1 MRKPTSLVSNPLLQ
15 AQEWAKKVPA
25 QKNPV
30 FPVRE
35 VPKPKLLSP
44 SQTDELFNPM
54 AQPIKN
60 LRNVS
65 PDSASVLETI
75 ANKSQRTKSR
85 FDIRKNPFPEGTME
99 YAQWERYN
107 REVINSPLQKE
118 WDKNNPI
125 KPIAIST
132 IVGGKSYTPSIE
144 EWRMY
149 NGLAKN
155 STERYDFIKSIED
168 KANAYYE
175 SLGKTPAS
183 ENALTRTRIKS
194 EGYPQPVDEN
204 AVFFK
209 ESGLESVSDSIQW
222 LYENAPSNRAINA
235 LDNITGNRITSAK
248 QTVTDAFRGAKE
260 FQRQVE
266 DDKLGGFYNTLESAG
281 PIGSFL
287 ADNLRLS
294 ELHDA
299 VAEVYDP
306 ETGVG
311 RKALGA
317 FAIVATLVPG
327 AAGVK
332 AFKFASK
339 AGMPFGKALVKGM
352 EGAMREGLIGYSA
365 AERGLTLGKI
375 VKNSGL
381 RGAEK
386 RAFANTWRAVAETWA
401 KNNGAHAND
410 FFSKF
415 KSEIDT
421 LPPDAFLAQLGEVDQ
436 KIPFAKI
443 PKEWTS
449 PDASP
454 TQKVSFT
461 IADSAKTGTVTLPKL
476 ANGVQVKFDSFGGQG
491 FNIEKIDPR
500 YEQGIAWASSKKSIS
515 KAHHTRAFM
524 GAKWQFA
531 VQNSIDNVMA
541 SHGNF
546 AVKAELQTLADTLFN
561 GREDVLVEFLNKD
574 VLEYF
579 NNKRVLAKQ
588 KKGAERYER
597 LLKKEEELNKVGEEL
612 SASDQEFKDDF
623 IAPVITP
630 VRSLDEFYEMLDPYF
645 STFNSRKQFAEKYWQ
660 RKRANRPS
668 DAYIEMKRNRPY
680 TYDDVV
686 ASMVE
691 SSVRDRI
698 QGDISSLLE
707 VKPGGS
713 AIFSPRHPVYN
724 WLIEGKNWGVT
735 KDKRLQSIIPQ
746 SMIDAAEYS
755 IYRQK
760 VRKILNEGIKSDDP
774 RFIPTTWD
782 DPKLIIDYMEKAN
795 DPKYIPKS
803 TDITQEFKA
812 MSPTELNN
820 RLRGWVTIGNKK
832 LYESMGSTNLIIE
845 VPTPKVISLLKQD
858 GGDAIKGWY
867 DLNTRTI
874 GFITGKSDLST
885 ALHES
890 FHAWTDLLGDD
901 ALSTLEKAFGK
912 KGSVDFYEKSARAFE
927 RYVRDGEA
935 PTANLEKTFAVIK
948 EEMTRI
954 YQNIKGT
961 PIEAE
966 VNPEIKQLF
975 DEMLGGKKKIESI
988 DDVVRQAEVDTTQ
1001 IDNLDTAPEPAQVP
1015 TSAPMAEAPPVMTE
1029 PPGAAQ
1035 PSLFETTDDV
1045 VNQAINDTTQI
1056 ENLDAPEV
1064 ISTEPTTVIN
1074 ADDGASNLPKSG
1086 GVRIIAK
1093 SGVKTEHE
1101 TFDDIMNAFG
1111 ESDSGYAGKGVY
1123 GAPTNIANIYASKPG
1138 RTLKTLEFTFENP
1151 LIRTRENFESPD
1163 MPYNWITNRVAELET
1178 QGLNWTSAKSQASA
1192 EYADYIQSKGYDG
1205 FIDAAYEN
1213 NELGE
1218 IVAYN
1223 KKNVSIKSAEPTS
1236 PITPEQPQMPVEAPT
1251 SPVEAPTSATPPTT
1265 PSEPVEAPDL
1275 PWNPMSI
1282 ANAFTEEIRVAL
1294 GLNPVGIN
1302 KTKRIP
1308 EEVMAE
1314 AEAINPAR
1322 LIGELRTKSRQLTD
1336 VETYALGGHLNRTV
1350 DRYATLADRK
1360 FAMDSQG
1367 IVEAGLDEEV
1377 AMLRESLIEMADIF
1391 QTSGRLQSQGFN
1403 ARKFLVD
1410 LDNSYAGMMSRVRK
1424 NAEEA
1429 GKVVSK
1435 EDEALIEYGAM
1446 EIARIK
1452 KEIQDLE
1459 KMLPEKKKSEN
1470 AKMREERRA
1479 RNVEEKADLI
1489 NQLKT
1494 SLSKGL
1500 SGNNGQVS
1508 MQIIP
1513 IPSNAVET
1521 LTIVAKL
1528 GMNIAKQGVYTLD
1541 DIYAEVSELLKEMGH
1556 SIDKQSFIDAMDNW
1570 RLERSGSK
1578 ASAATKDALQA
1589 RLRLNK
1595 EISERSTRGQAEID
1609 AKKLKKEEARI
1620 AKKDE
1625 RAIAQQQ
1632 RFAERR
1638 DKVLAD
1644 RIAREEKKIK
1654 EIEDQLASKTVN
1666 PKEPSAPSAPKEVPL
1681 QLQELQNKRKQLNDE
1696 LQKMKA
1702 EQKKA
1707 NATPRPKKAKK
1718 TPEEIKQVAV
1728 DRLTKDIDV
1737 LQEQIDGKF
1746 IYESSGAKKTVD
1758 DVEILALKKKK
1769 NDLVKQR
1776 SKLKKEI
1783 STTAKTPKTPKS
1795 EKTVEETIADLE
1807 GQIEDYDNMIKS
1819 YDSGAKEGEIWGTQS
1834 IPKVED
1840 TPEVKALKEELA
1852 KKKRTVAKFKDEM
1865 GTFEPVSPIVRDEKE
1880 VARLQLKLSDMEQGL
1895 AQPRKKRL
1903 REESELQPEI
1913 DFLQDKVNRKQ
1924 AELDAVVDS
1933 YKDESKLGT
1942 FLSGID
1948 SAFRVFRLGGDI
1960 NALRRQGLAV
1970 WQTDKRSYFKGLS
1983 DGISSLNKQQ
1993 ASSLNRQLLEST
2005 EGKRATSRGLYLSEL
2020 GRTTEEGLG
2029 SKAAGLIPGMK
2040 ALERF
2045 HVSFLNSARLELFKT
2060 MTKDA
2065 NLTIDQEK
2073 QLAEFINSMTGRGK
2087 LPSGKYE
2094 QVLNIFFTAPRM
2106 YKGQLDVMLAP
2117 FQAKS
2122 YKNSAVKKLMV
2133 KRIAN
2138 QLSTIAA
2145 LKAFGDYTGAYEM
2158 SIDPEDK
2165 GAFLKIRSGET
2176 SIELLGGY
2184 TQYYQNLFKT
2194 LNRVMTDV
2202 EDPQYLDDL
2211 ITLAKNK
2218 MSPAIRAGIGIIEA
2232 KDAVGAPMFKDE
2244 NGRTLLD
2251 GPSYAKLFGT
2261 IMANDVLEMVRGESH
2276 EGESIGKKIGSAALG
2291 FTGFGISN
2299 YPGNEAPGGYGD
2311 TALGRTMGNIAKKVK
2326 YPLREAE

>member
-1 MRKPTSLVSNPLLQ
+1 MRKPTSLVNNPLLQ
-15 AQEWAKKVPA
+15 AQEWAKKIPS
-25 QKNPV
+25 QKNPT

-35 VPKPKLLSP
+35 VPKPALLSP
-44 SQTDELFNPM
+44 SQTDELLNPL
-54 AQPIKN
+54 AQPIKQ
-60 LRNVS
+60 LRKY
-65 PDSASVLETI
+65 SAPSESGNVLETI
-75 ANKSQRTKSR
+75 ANQGSKNKSK
-85 FDIRKNPFPEGTME
+85 FEIRKNPFPQGTME

-107 REVINSPLQKE
+107 REVINSSLQKE

-132 IVGGKSYTPSIE
+132 IVGGKSYTPSLE

-168 KANAYYE
+168 KANAYFE
-175 SLGKTPAS
+175 TLGKTPTS
-183 ENALTRTRIKS
+183 QNALTRTRIKS
-194 EGYPQPVDEN
+194 EGYQQPVDEN

-248 QTVTDAFRGAKE
+248 QAVADTFRGAKE

-266 DDKLGGFYNTLESAG
+266 DDKLAGFYNTLESAG
-281 PIGSFL
+281 AIGSFL
-287 ADNLRLS
+287 ADNLRMS

-317 FAIVATLVPG
+317 LAVVLTLVPG

-339 AGMPFGKALVKGM
+339 TGMPFSKALVKGM
-352 EGAMREGLIGYSA
+352 EGALREGFIGYSA

-381 RGAEK
+381 VGAEK

-401 KNNGAHAND
+401 KKNGAHAND

-421 LPPDAFLAQLGEVDQ
+421 LPPDEFLAQLNDADQ
-436 KIPFAKI
+436 TIPFANVPQELVAPNA
-443 PKEWTS
+443 PKK
-449 PDASP
+449 
-454 TQKVSFT
+454 QKVSFT
-461 IADSAKTGTVTLPKL
+461 IADSAKTGTVNLPKL
-476 ANGVQVKFDSFGGQG
+476 SNGAYASFDSYGGQG
-491 FNIEKIDPR
+491 FNIKGIDPR
-500 YEQGIAWASSKKSIS
+500 YEEGIAWSSSKQNIS
-515 KAHHTRAFM
+515 NAHHKRAGL
-524 GAKWQFA
+524 GARWQIA
-531 VQNSIDNVMA
+531 VQNSLDNVLA

-546 AVKAELQTLADTLFN
+546 AVKAELQTLGDTVFKN
-561 GREDVLVEFLNKD
+561 REEILVDYLNQDVLSPINA
-574 VLEYF
+574 
-579 NNKRVLAKQ
+579 KRVEAKQ
-588 KKGAERYER
+588 KKGQERYNRIQESIA
-597 LLKKEEELNKVGEEL
+597 KEPEKII
-612 SASDQEFKDDF
+612 SDRDLEFIDDFESPVIRPIKNLQEFYDSMDAIF
-623 IAPVITP
+623 P
-630 VRSLDEFYEMLDPYF
+630 
-645 STFNSRKQFAEKYWQ
+645 TFASRKSLGEKYWLKTKP
-660 RKRANRPS
+660 RKLSNSA
-668 DAYIEMKRNRPY
+668 IEVMRQRPY
-680 TYDDVV
+680 KYQDVV
-686 ASMVE
+686 DQMVE
-691 SSVRDRI
+691 ASVRDR
-698 QGDISSLLE
+698 QASDLSSFLD
-707 VKPGGS
+707 VKPGGT
-713 AIFSPRHPVYN
+713 AILSSRHPIYG
-724 WLIEGKNWGVT
+724 WLIEGKNLGVT
-735 KDKRLQSIIPQ
+735 KVKELQAIVPQ
-746 SMIDAAEYS
+746 PMIDAAEYS
-755 IYRQK
+755 LYKQRLKKAINSTRAVDNKLPSDWDNPRLVKQYMAK
-760 VRKILNEGIKSDDP
+760 V
-774 RFIPTTWD
+774 
-782 DPKLIIDYMEKAN
+782 N
-795 DPKYIPKS
+795 DPNYTPTSK
-803 TDITQEFKA
+803 DIIKNFNPV
-812 MSPTELNN
+812 SDTEINA
-820 RLRGWVTIGNKK
+820 RLRGWVTVGNKK
-832 LYESMGSTNLIIE
+832 LYESMGSTNLIVE

-858 GGDAIKGWY
+858 GEDAIKGWY

-901 ALSTLEKAFGK
+901 ALSTLEKTFGK

-935 PTANLEKTFAVIK
+935 PTSGLEKTFAVIK
-948 EEMTRI
+948 EEMSRI
-954 YQNIKGT
+954 YQNLKGS

-975 DEMLGGKKKIESI
+975 DEMLGGKRKIESI
-988 DDVVRQAEVDTTQ
+988 DDVVRQAESDTTQ
-1001 IDNLDTAPEPAQVP
+1001 IDNLDTASESVQVP
-1015 TSAPMAEAPPVMTE
+1015 TSAPTAEVPSTMAEPTGV
-1029 PPGAAQ
+1029 AQ

-1045 VNQAINDTTQI
+1045 VNQAINDATQI
-1056 ENLDAPEV
+1056 DNLDAPEV
-1064 ISTEPTTVIN
+1064 IPAEPATVIN
-1074 ADDGASNLPKSG
+1074 ANDKA
-1086 GVRIIAK
+1086 I
-1093 SGVKTEHE
+1093 
-1101 TFDDIMNAFG
+1101 
-1111 ESDSGYAGKGVY
+1111 
-1123 GAPTNIANIYASKPG
+1123 PTT
-1138 RTLKTLEFTFENP
+1138 TL
-1151 LIRTRENFESPD
+1151 
-1163 MPYNWITNRVAELET
+1163 
-1178 QGLNWTSAKSQASA
+1178 
-1192 EYADYIQSKGYDG
+1192 
-1205 FIDAAYEN
+1205 
-1213 NELGE
+1213 
-1218 IVAYN
+1218 
-1223 KKNVSIKSAEPTS
+1223 
-1236 PITPEQPQMPVEAPT
+1236 EQPQMPVETPT
-1251 SPVEAPTSATPPTT
+1251 NPVETPTPVNSPTT
-1265 PSEPVEAPDL
+1265 PNEPVEAPDL

-1294 GLNPVGIN
+1294 GLDPVGID
-1302 KTKRIP
+1302 KTRRIP
-1308 EEVMAE
+1308 DQIRAE

-1336 VETYALGGHLNRTV
+1336 AETYALGGHLNRTV

-1377 AMLRESLIEMADIF
+1377 EMLKESLIEMSDIF
-1391 QTSGRLQSQGFN
+1391 QTSGRLQSQAFN

-1446 EIARIK
+1446 EIATLK
-1452 KEIQDLE
+1452 KELDNLQ
-1459 KMLPEKKKSEN
+1459 KMLPEKKKSQN

-1479 RNVEEKADLI
+1479 RNVEEKADLL
-1489 NQLKT
+1489 NQLKA

-1500 SGNNGQVS
+1500 SGNNGQVNMS
-1508 MQIIP
+1508 IIP
-1513 IPSNAVET
+1513 IPSNAGET

-1541 DIYAEVSELLKEMGH
+1541 DIYAEVSDLLKEMGH

-1570 RLERSGSK
+1570 RLERSGTK
-1578 ASAATKDALQA
+1578 ASAAVRDALQA
-1589 RLRLNK
+1589 RMRLNK
-1595 EISERSTRGQAEID
+1595 EISERSTRGQAEIN
-1609 AKKLKKEEARI
+1609 ARKMQREEAKI
-1620 AKKDE
+1620 VKKDE
-1625 RAIAQQQ
+1625 RAVAQQE
-1632 RFAERR
+1632 RFAQRR
-1638 DKVLAD
+1638 NKILAD

-1654 EIEDQLASKTVN
+1654 EIEDQLASKTIT
-1666 PKEPSAPSAPKEVPL
+1666 PKEPSAPSAPKEVPP
-1681 QLQELQNKRKQLNDE
+1681 QLQELQNKRKQLNEE

-1707 NATPRPKKAKK
+1707 NATPRPSKTKK
-1718 TPEEIKQVAV
+1718 TPEEVKQVAV

-1758 DVEILALKKKK
+1758 DMEILALKKKK
-1769 NDLVKQR
+1769 NDLLKQR
-1776 SKLKKEI
+1776 SKLKREI
-1783 STTAKTPKTPKS
+1783 STTVKNPKTPKA
-1795 EKTVEETIADLE
+1795 EKTVDETIADLE

-1819 YDSGAKEGEIWGTQS
+1819 YDSSAKEGEIWGVQS
-1834 IPKVED
+1834 TSKVED
-1840 TPEVKALKEELA
+1840 TPEVQALKKELA
-1852 KKKRTVAKFKDEM
+1852 KKKKVVAGFKDEM

-1880 VARLQLKLSDMEQGL
+1880 VARLKLKLSDMEQGL
-1895 AQPRKKRL
+1895 AQPRKKKL

-1913 DFLQDKVNRKQ
+1913 DFLQDKINRKQ
-1924 AELDAVVDS
+1924 AELDNVVDS
-1933 YKDESKLGT
+1933 YKDESKVGK
-1942 FLSGID
+1942 FISGID

-1983 DGISSLNKQQ
+1983 DGISSLSKQQ
-1993 ASSLNRQLLEST
+1993 ASSLNRQLLESA
-2005 EGKRATSRGLYLSEL
+2005 EGKKATSRGLYLSEL

-2029 SKAAGLIPGMK
+2029 SKVAGLIPGMK

-2060 MTKDA
+2060 MTRDA
-2065 NLTIDQEK
+2065 NLTVDQEK

-2094 QVLNIFFTAPRM
+2094 QVLNVFFTAPRM

-2122 YKNSAVKKLMV
+2122 YANPAVKKLMV
-2133 KRIAN
+2133 KRIVN

-2194 LNRVMTDV
+2194 LNRGLTDA

-2211 ITLAKNK
+2211 IKLAKNK
-2218 MSPAIRAGIGIIEA
+2218 MSPGIRAGIAIVEG
-2232 KDAVGAPMFKDE
+2232 KDAIGAPIFKDE

-2251 GPSYAKLFGT
+2251 ASSYAKLFGT
-2261 IMANDVLEMVRGESH
+2261 IMANDVMEMVRGESH
-2276 EGESIGKKIGSAALG
+2276 ADESIGKKIGSAALG
-2291 FTGFGISN
+2291 FTGFGVSN
-2299 YPGNEAPGGYGD
+2299 YPGNESPGGYGD
-2311 TALGRTMGNIAKKVK
+2311 TALGRVMGNIAKKVK
-2326 YPLREAE
+2326 YPLREAQ

>member
-60 LRNVS
+60 LRKVS

-107 REVINSPLQKE
+107 REVINSSLQKE

-132 IVGGKSYTPSIE
+132 IVGGKSYTPSLE

-149 NGLAKN
+149 SGLAKN

-175 SLGKTPAS
+175 SLGKTPTS

-235 LDNITGNRITSAK
+235 LDNVTGNRITSAK

-260 FQRQVE
+260 SQRQVE
-266 DDKLGGFYNTLESAG
+266 EDQLGGFYNTLESAG

-317 FAIVATLVPG
+317 FAVVATLVPG

-339 AGMPFGKALVKGM
+339 TGMPFGKALVKGM

-365 AERGLTLGKI
+365 TERGLTLGKI

-436 KIPFAKI
+436 KIPFAKV

-500 YEQGIAWASSKKSIS
+500 YEQGIAWASSKKAIS
-515 KAHHTRAFM
+515 NAHHKRAFM

-546 AVKAELQTLADTLFN
+546 AVKAELRTLADTLFN

-597 LLKKEEELNKVGEEL
+597 LLKKEEELSKVGEEL
-612 SASDQEFKDDF
+612 SASDQEFMDDF

-713 AIFSPRHPVYN
+713 SIFSPRHPVYN

-774 RFIPTTWD
+774 RFTPTTWD

-845 VPTPKVISLLKQD
+845 VPTPKVIKLLRQD

-1064 ISTEPTTVIN
+1064 IPANAVESPLIDQTVPTPATEPT
-1074 ADDGASNLPKSG
+1074 P
-1086 GVRIIAK
+1086 
-1093 SGVKTEHE
+1093 
-1101 TFDDIMNAFG
+1101 
-1111 ESDSGYAGKGVY
+1111 
-1123 GAPTNIANIYASKPG
+1123 
-1138 RTLKTLEFTFENP
+1138 
-1151 LIRTRENFESPD
+1151 
-1163 MPYNWITNRVAELET
+1163 
-1178 QGLNWTSAKSQASA
+1178 
-1192 EYADYIQSKGYDG
+1192 
-1205 FIDAAYEN
+1205 
-1213 NELGE
+1213 
-1218 IVAYN
+1218 
-1223 KKNVSIKSAEPTS
+1223 

-1294 GLNPVGIN
+1294 GLDPVGIN

-1391 QTSGRLQSQGFN
+1391 QTSGRLQSQAFN

-1410 LDNSYAGMMSRVRK
+1410 LDNSYAGMMSRARK

-1459 KMLPEKKKSEN
+1459 KMLPEKKKSER

-1489 NQLKT
+1489 DQLKA

-1500 SGNNGQVS
+1500 SGNNGQAS

-1595 EISERSTRGQAEID
+1595 EISERSTRGQAEIN
-1609 AKKLKKEEARI
+1609 ARKLKKEEARI

-1638 DKVLAD
+1638 NKVLVD

-1654 EIEDQLASKTVN
+1654 EIEDQLASGTVK
-1666 PKEPSAPSAPKEVPL
+1666 PKEPSAPSAPKEVPP
-1681 QLQELQNKRKQLNDE
+1681 QLQELQNKRKQLNDK

-1783 STTAKTPKTPKS
+1783 STTVKTPKAPKF